1 VLVKAKEM
9 VVEQFSFKELLDKYR
24 TGR

>member
-1 VLVKAKEM
+1 VKAKEM

-24 TGR
+24 TGRW